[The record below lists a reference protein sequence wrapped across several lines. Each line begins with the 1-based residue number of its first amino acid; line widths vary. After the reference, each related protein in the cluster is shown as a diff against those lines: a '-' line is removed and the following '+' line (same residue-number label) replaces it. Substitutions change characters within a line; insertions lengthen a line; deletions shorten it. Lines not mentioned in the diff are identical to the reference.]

1 MKIAGAKLP
10 ITISEISPS
19 DLNNWSGTPHYVYK
33 ILSENHTV
41 VWIGEGMCNGV
52 YWHHRFL
59 QNGRPFFIHDY
70 SPDVCRMLS
79 DAIRAGGF
87 DIVLTST
94 YAMASDL
101 DVDVPIL

>member
-41 VWIGEGMCNGV
+41 VWIGEGMCNGI
-52 YWHHRFL
+52 Y
-59 QNGRPFFIHDY
+59 
-70 SPDVCRMLS
+70 
-79 DAIRAGGF
+79 
-87 DIVLTST
+87 
-94 YAMASDL
+94 
-101 DVDVPIL
+101 